1 MNNDLSF
8 NLVTDPWIKV
18 LKKDYTES
26 EVSLNELFSNSEEY
40 LQLAG
45 DMKSQDL
52 AILRLLLAILLS
64 VYTRFDADDTLY
76 SWLNLD
82 DKWRVIRTDNDGKD
96 FYKLENTWRSLYDQK
111 AFSKKLF
118 DYLNLYQAKFDL
130 FGNDPFYQVNRQVY
144 DQNVPENKK
153 VAKGAGTVSVKQI
166 NRLISESNNSPALFS
181 PKSGIE
187 KDSVNNAELVRWLI
201 TYQNFTGVTD
211 KTKVKSKDKFSVSPG
226 WLYSI
231 NPVYIKGKT
240 LFDTLMLNL
249 SLDPASDEIDW
260 LNPQRPVWE
269 YDDINDYL
277 QQRLNG
283 VYPDNLSELYTVW
296 SRMIHIDWQ
305 NGQPVIFSA
314 GLPKLDS
321 EKQFLEPMT
330 TWRKNKDGVVY
341 PAAKNKNNI
350 NVAMWRNFGQY
361 IRTKEDN
368 NNEKKDKNNHRIP
381 GVIGWIQEL
390 KMHNQI
396 SKHTNIN
403 IVTVAM
409 ISDGNATSQS
419 PYAEITDNMQA
430 KAGILFDDEPMFE
443 NRWQDKIEEEV
454 LLAQKVVAYFY
465 WFAKDISNIQT
476 HSEKKKSNDDWA
488 SRKVAQLYDELNQPF
503 YTWLSGLDI
512 NQDRNVK
519 IKEWR
524 ETLNR
529 LVATQ
534 AKNIFINATADEIIG
549 GKEDNIFTIYNKLRR
564 NVYVCLGLK

>member
-1 MNNDLSF
+1 M
-8 NLVTDPWIKV
+8 
-18 LKKDYTES
+18 
-26 EVSLNELFSNSEEY
+26 
-40 LQLAG
+40 
-45 DMKSQDL
+45 
-52 AILRLLLAILLS
+52 
-64 VYTRFDADDTLY
+64 
-76 SWLNLD
+76 
-82 DKWRVIRTDNDGKD
+82 
-96 FYKLENTWRSLYDQK
+96 
-111 AFSKKLF
+111 
-118 DYLNLYQAKFDL
+118 
-130 FGNDPFYQVNRQVY
+130 
-144 DQNVPENKK
+144 PENKK

-249 SLDPASDEIDW
+249 SLVTNDSADGTNW
-260 LNPQRPVWE
+260 LNSQRPVWE

-534 AKNIFINATADEIIG
+534 AKNIFVNATADEIIG

>member
-1 MNNDLSF
+1 M
-8 NLVTDPWIKV
+8 
-18 LKKDYTES
+18 
-26 EVSLNELFSNSEEY
+26 
-40 LQLAG
+40 
-45 DMKSQDL
+45 
-52 AILRLLLAILLS
+52 
-64 VYTRFDADDTLY
+64 
-76 SWLNLD
+76 
-82 DKWRVIRTDNDGKD
+82 
-96 FYKLENTWRSLYDQK
+96 
-111 AFSKKLF
+111 
-118 DYLNLYQAKFDL
+118 
-130 FGNDPFYQVNRQVY
+130 
-144 DQNVPENKK
+144 
-153 VAKGAGTVSVKQI
+153 
-166 NRLISESNNSPALFS
+166 FS

-361 IRTKEDN
+361 IRTKANED
-368 NNEKKDKNNHRIP
+368 EKRIP
-381 GVIGWIQEL
+381 GIVSWIQEL
-390 KMHNQI
+390 KKKNTFLSI
-396 SKHTNIN
+396 L
-403 IVTVAM
+403 
-409 ISDGNATSQS
+409 TS
-419 PYAEITDNMQA
+419 I
-430 KAGILFDDEPMFE
+430 
-443 NRWQDKIEEEV
+443 
-454 LLAQKVVAYFY
+454 
-465 WFAKDISNIQT
+465 
-476 HSEKKKSNDDWA
+476 
-488 SRKVAQLYDELNQPF
+488 
-503 YTWLSGLDI
+503 
-512 NQDRNVK
+512 
-519 IKEWR
+519 
-524 ETLNR
+524 
-529 LVATQ
+529 
-534 AKNIFINATADEIIG
+534 
-549 GKEDNIFTIYNKLRR
+549 
-564 NVYVCLGLK
+564 

>member
-1 MNNDLSF
+1 MYPHQD
-8 NLVTDPWIKV
+8 KA
-18 LKKDYTES
+18 
-26 EVSLNELFSNSEEY
+26 LNEHLRNF
-40 LQLAG
+40 
-45 DMKSQDL
+45 
-52 AILRLLLAILLS
+52 AIYDCIQYYFHCKHEVAALLA
-64 VYTRFDADDTLY
+64 VENEHNVKVPFAD
-76 SWLNLD
+76 
-82 DKWRVIRTDNDGKD
+82 
-96 FYKLENTWRSLYDQK
+96 
-111 AFSKKLF
+111 
-118 DYLNLYQAKFDL
+118 
-130 FGNDPFYQVNRQVY
+130 
-144 DQNVPENKK
+144 
-153 VAKGAGTVSVKQI
+153 
-166 NRLISESNNSPALFS
+166 LISEHLKQMIAHKSPVLNPLILIGNMKFTKKSYDQALELNDHWSISSCRHFDDKMRKYEYFWEIVTEDNELITLSVQFTRWQIISIKFDSDFS
-181 PKSGIE
+181 RIE

-249 SLDPASDEIDW
+249 SLVTNDSADGTNW
-260 LNPQRPVWE
+260 LNSQRPVWE

-341 PAAKNKNNI
+341 PAAKNKDNI

-361 IRTKEDN
+361 IRTKANED
-368 NNEKKDKNNHRIP
+368 EKRIP
-381 GVIGWIQEL
+381 GIVSWIQEL
-390 KMHNQI
+390 KKEKYI

-403 IVTVAM
+403 IATVAM

-430 KAGILFDDEPMFE
+430 KAGVLFDDEPMLE
-443 NRWQDKIEEEV
+443 NRWQDRIEKEV
-454 LLAQKVVAYFY
+454 LLTQQVANYFY

-488 SRKVAQLYDELNQPF
+488 SRKVAQFYDELNQPF
-503 YTWLSGLDI
+503 YTWLSGLDLS
-512 NQDRNVK
+512 QDRDAK
-519 IKEWR
+519 TKEWR

-529 LVATQ
+529 FVATQ

>member
-1 MNNDLSF
+1 MSNDLSF

-26 EVSLNELFSNSEEY
+26 EVSLNELFSNSEDY

-64 VYTRFDADDTLY
+64 VYTRFDADDTPY
-76 SWLNLD
+76 SWLDLD
-82 DKWRVIRTDNDGKD
+82 DKWRVTRTDNDGFNSQKL
-96 FYKLENTWRSLYDQK
+96 KLENTWRSLYDQK

-118 DYLNLYQAKFDL
+118 DYLNLYQTKFDL
-130 FGNDPFYQVNRQVY
+130 FGEDPFYQVNRQVY

-249 SLDPASDEIDW
+249 SLVTNDSADGTNW
-260 LNPQRPVWE
+260 LNSQRPVWE

-361 IRTKEDN
+361 IRTKANED
-368 NNEKKDKNNHRIP
+368 EKRIP
-381 GVIGWIQEL
+381 GIVSWIQEL
-390 KMHNQI
+390 KKEKYI

-430 KAGILFDDEPMFE
+430 KAGVLFDDEPMFE

-534 AKNIFINATADEIIG
+534 AKNIFVNATADEIIG